1 MKKEDFYNTNKDM
14 NNLTTMLIDLLLK
27 RLLEERYSEFYT
39 ESLSESKRYYHNPL
53 LVTKYLR
60 FESVIKRGTALLI
73 FIDLLLE
80 VFALL
85 TGVLSPTFAL
95 ISCCVLIILLYL
107 CLIATIDYDKKNRKI
122 ESFIIS
128 KNSDGSFVIA
138 VLYRH
143 REQFAIYRIESI
155 TNLKIENKTII
166 IKLKGYFLY
175 KGIEITY
182 KGDILL
188 PHTHG
193 NNDYNEI
200 IKAVSDVIDTDFIRS
215 ISRDDIKQFVMYM
228 ARRKVKASTR
238 NRRLSAI
245 RSFFEFCCNDVQII
259 DSSPCQTITNS
270 KKEKKLP
277 KYLTLEES
285 EKLLASVK
293 EGKNYDRNY
302 CMLTLFLNCG
312 LRLTELVDIDI
323 SDIQNDTLRIMG
335 KGAKERIL
343 HLNESCMVAL
353 ENWLQVRLSNKYF
366 VKDKNALFISA
377 NEGTRLS
384 RRAVQ
389 LVVSETLK
397 AAGLDG
403 KGYSTHKLRHTA
415 ATLMYQYGDVDVVTL
430 KEVLGHEELSTT
442 QIYTHIDNK
451 QVREAL
457 EKNPLAHKNVDYIDV
472 NNDKK
477 GE

>member
-39 ESLSESKRYYHNPL
+39 ESLSESKRYYHNPF

-60 FESVIKRGTALLI
+60 FESVIKRGTAVLI

-175 KGIEITY
+175 SDDEKFNDNGIISLPAVYDDEFINDINKLKG
-182 KGDILL
+182 
-188 PHTHG
+188 
-193 NNDYNEI
+193 
-200 IKAVSDVIDTDFIRS
+200 
-215 ISRDDIKQFVMYM
+215 
-228 ARRKVKASTR
+228 
-238 NRRLSAI
+238 
-245 RSFFEFCCNDVQII
+245 
-259 DSSPCQTITNS
+259 
-270 KKEKKLP
+270 
-277 KYLTLEES
+277 
-285 EKLLASVK
+285 
-293 EGKNYDRNY
+293 
-302 CMLTLFLNCG
+302 
-312 LRLTELVDIDI
+312 
-323 SDIQNDTLRIMG
+323 
-335 KGAKERIL
+335 
-343 HLNESCMVAL
+343 
-353 ENWLQVRLSNKYF
+353 
-366 VKDKNALFISA
+366 
-377 NEGTRLS
+377 
-384 RRAVQ
+384 
-389 LVVSETLK
+389 
-397 AAGLDG
+397 
-403 KGYSTHKLRHTA
+403 
-415 ATLMYQYGDVDVVTL
+415 
-430 KEVLGHEELSTT
+430 
-442 QIYTHIDNK
+442 
-451 QVREAL
+451 
-457 EKNPLAHKNVDYIDV
+457 
-472 NNDKK
+472 
-477 GE
+477 

>member
-1 MKKEDFYNTNKDM
+1 MANFTLRPMTVSERKYSYVQSPQIQGQTGNIGYLRGDFGSNGNWFYTTWFDTRSQWKSDEFKQDLDDVINALRSQNYGLLRDRATMYSVCRENKDSEMKGNYTTEFGFRADSDKYAFLLRCIPVQGDYNFYCFCYVRKWLDKHIEEANRDIRFIDSHYKELFRIPDGEHIIVTDRYGKMKSYPCRYIDDYHLEVGRNLFHICEFAERMEQDCCTYRPESAAGSKNYDERWMYMKKEDFYNTNKDM

-175 KGIEITY
+175 SDDEKFNDNGIISLPAVYDDEFINDINKLKG
-182 KGDILL
+182 
-188 PHTHG
+188 
-193 NNDYNEI
+193 
-200 IKAVSDVIDTDFIRS
+200 
-215 ISRDDIKQFVMYM
+215 
-228 ARRKVKASTR
+228 
-238 NRRLSAI
+238 
-245 RSFFEFCCNDVQII
+245 
-259 DSSPCQTITNS
+259 
-270 KKEKKLP
+270 
-277 KYLTLEES
+277 
-285 EKLLASVK
+285 
-293 EGKNYDRNY
+293 
-302 CMLTLFLNCG
+302 
-312 LRLTELVDIDI
+312 
-323 SDIQNDTLRIMG
+323 
-335 KGAKERIL
+335 
-343 HLNESCMVAL
+343 
-353 ENWLQVRLSNKYF
+353 WL
-366 VKDKNALFISA
+366 
-377 NEGTRLS
+377 
-384 RRAVQ
+384 
-389 LVVSETLK
+389 
-397 AAGLDG
+397 
-403 KGYSTHKLRHTA
+403 
-415 ATLMYQYGDVDVVTL
+415 
-430 KEVLGHEELSTT
+430 
-442 QIYTHIDNK
+442 
-451 QVREAL
+451 
-457 EKNPLAHKNVDYIDV
+457 
-472 NNDKK
+472 
-477 GE
+477 